1 MDTRMWISKDEF
13 AMRMTIN
20 LREECGDSELSDMKD
35 DEDNDSNRGVLLFI
49 RDILLIV
56 QLWEL

>member
-1 MDTRMWISKDEF
+1 
-13 AMRMTIN
+13 MRMTIN

-56 QLWEL
+56 QL

>member
-35 DEDNDSNRGVLLFI
+35 DEDNDS
-49 RDILLIV
+49 
-56 QLWEL
+56 E